1 MAPRSSRIQKSIK
14 EREILFNSTQMT
26 RCGFINLPLASLDP
40 GSNFPTLIGLLE
52 LHLGQTGEVGLI
64 GYKLHYFKRGG
75 GVNISQLS
83 MIQLKMINYK
93 STTELFLFPPNYS
106 HIFSGVESFTEQ
118 IRAMPSSNMVT
129 E

>member
-1 MAPRSSRIQKSIK
+1 
-14 EREILFNSTQMT
+14 MT
-26 RCGFINLPLASLDP
+26 RCGFINTPLASLDP
-40 GSNFPTLIGLLE
+40 GSHFLTLIGLLE

-93 STTELFLFPPNYS
+93 STTEKTILIPTELS
-106 HIFSGVESFTEQ
+106 IHI
-118 IRAMPSSNMVT
+118 SSL

>member
-1 MAPRSSRIQKSIK
+1 MYHKSLPRRSASCIDVS
-14 EREILFNSTQMT
+14 
-26 RCGFINLPLASLDP
+26 PLIGQFSKVP
-40 GSNFPTLIGLLE
+40 ILIGLSLE
-52 LHLGQTGEVGLI
+52 LYLGQTGKVGLI

-106 HIFSGVESFTEQ
+106 HISSPVESFTEH
-118 IRAMPSSNMVT
+118 
-129 E
+129 